1 MKRIS
6 LITLTMLLCLA
17 ITTQAQQPKGKYAF
31 LRTTN
36 SARVA
41 ALGGLPLP
49 LSDGDIQLSAFNPS
63 SINEDMNNSLSLS
76 YVDYYTDINYLS
88 AQYSHTFDNI
98 GSFVGTVQ
106 YHNFGTFQETS
117 ESGIEMGDFT
127 CAHYSINIG
136 WGRSLSE
143 RWTIGAAMKFAA
155 LQDEAYH
162 SGALAVDVATSYH
175 SSNDWLFT
183 LAARNIG
190 AQLYNNID
198 NDNGSLPWSLDL
210 AASRRLEHLPL
221 TFIFWY
227 DDIQKWNKLYDDPL
241 DLEGNY
247 DPMTGQMIT
256 DGKVEHFAKN
266 LVCHLGIGGELNLG
280 KNLVLRAAYN
290 YGQRHNMTVPQ
301 NRTLVGFSVGFGV
314 KIKKFQI
321 DYARSR
327 QNIMASPNYLTL
339 TVKL

>member
-6 LITLTMLLCLA
+6 LITLSMLLCLV
-17 ITTQAQQPKGKYAF
+17 TTLQAQQPLGKYAF

-41 ALGGLPLP
+41 ALGGLPLTM
-49 LSDGDIQLSAFNPS
+49 LDGDIQLSAFNPS
-63 SINEDMNNSLSLS
+63 AICPEMHNTLSLS
-76 YVDYYTDINYLS
+76 YVDYYTDINYLT
-88 AQYSHTFDNI
+88 AQYSRTFDNI

-106 YHNFGTFQETS
+106 YHNFGTFLETT
-117 ESGIEMGDFT
+117 ESGIEMGEFS
-127 CAHYSINIG
+127 CAHYSINVG
-136 WGRSLSE
+136 WGRRLSD
-143 RWTIGAAMKFAA
+143 RWTIGAALKFAA
-155 LQDEAYH
+155 LQDEAYR
-162 SGALAVDVATSYH
+162 SGALAVDVAGSYH
-175 SSNDWLFT
+175 SSNDWNFT

-198 NDNGSLPWSLDL
+198 NDDSRLPWSLDF

-247 DPMTGQMIT
+247 DPMTGQMVT
-256 DGKVEHFAKN
+256 DGKVEHFVKN
-266 LVCHLGIGGELNLG
+266 LACHFVIGGELNLG
-280 KNLVLRAAYN
+280 KSLVLRASYN
-290 YGQRHNMTVPQ
+290 YGQRHSMTVPQ
-301 NRTLVGFSVGFGV
+301 ARTLVGFSAGFGV
-314 KIKKFQI
+314 KIKRFQI

-339 TVKL
+339 TVKF